1 MTTMANVDRRKKL
14 AFRIR
19 SFGRFLRTLFN
30 NGKARAGL
38 IVIIILLII
47 ALFPFLF
54 TPYNPL
60 GRDIRT
66 KEPVGPK
73 YTVPG
78 WYRVLPSFLGGDPT
92 ISENMH
98 PIEDPGLPSLATNG
112 GEFEFATDATE
123 ISAAIDPDT
132 GYPLD
137 VPFTD
142 YVSKDGSLRV
152 TFNRNAGAIAN
163 ETAAYITRTFE
174 YPFGSAPAQFRGN
187 IDLLVKGSTH
197 LVDSENY
204 LDVPMKVN
212 IYLEDPGKTRWN
224 LWPPPYNFSGTY
236 IYARTDIVGALRDFN
251 VDILTGEVAITK
263 PEDGSTSGWIIARRS
278 NASSSSSLN
287 SEGYASRVAM
297 GLPITGEPVTN
308 AFVDTPGNYTL
319 GLELIFL
326 DTEAANKTV
335 WTSINIDNFDF
346 FLWGNAQGLMG
357 TDQEGRD
364 LFAQVIHG
372 TRLSLYLGIAVSV
385 LTIALG
391 LIVGLAAGYIGSFV
405 DQALMRFNDLMLCLP
420 TLPLLIVLAAVLGTT
435 MENLMIILVLLGWN
449 GFARVVRS
457 LTLSL
462 KERPFVEAAK
472 AVGGGTGYTILKHI
486 LPNVMSV
493 VYVSLATSVPG
504 AVTAE
509 ASLSWLGF
517 YDPTRMSWGRMLFN
531 ATVEG
536 GTALAVANPFWIIVP
551 GLMISLLAVSFI
563 LLGYALD
570 EILNP
575 RLRMRR

>member
-1 MTTMANVDRRKKL
+1 L
-14 AFRIR
+14 
-19 SFGRFLRTLFN
+19 
-30 NGKARAGL
+30 
-38 IVIIILLII
+38 
-47 ALFPFLF
+47 
-54 TPYNPL
+54 
-60 GRDIRT
+60 
-66 KEPVGPK
+66 
-73 YTVPG
+73 
-78 WYRVLPSFLGGDPT
+78 
-92 ISENMH
+92 
-98 PIEDPGLPSLATNG
+98 
-112 GEFEFATDATE
+112 
-123 ISAAIDPDT
+123 
-132 GYPLD
+132 
-137 VPFTD
+137 
-142 YVSKDGSLRV
+142 
-152 TFNRNAGAIAN
+152 
-163 ETAAYITRTFE
+163 
-174 YPFGSAPAQFRGN
+174 
-187 IDLLVKGSTH
+187 
-197 LVDSENY
+197 
-204 LDVPMKVN
+204 
-212 IYLEDPGKTRWN
+212 
-224 LWPPPYNFSGTY
+224 
-236 IYARTDIVGALRDFN
+236 
-251 VDILTGEVAITK
+251 
-263 PEDGSTSGWIIARRS
+263 
-278 NASSSSSLN
+278 
-287 SEGYASRVAM
+287 
-297 GLPITGEPVTN
+297 
-308 AFVDTPGNYTL
+308 
-319 GLELIFL
+319 
-326 DTEAANKTV
+326 
-335 WTSINIDNFDF
+335 
-346 FLWGNAQGLMG
+346 
-357 TDQEGRD
+357 
-364 LFAQVIHG
+364 IHG
-372 TRLSLYLGIAVSV
+372 TRLSLYLGITVSV

-435 MENLMIILVLLGWN
+435 MENLMVILVLLGWN

>member
-1 MTTMANVDRRKKL
+1 MAGLETRKKL
-14 AFRIR
+14 AFRFR
-19 SFGRFLRTLFN
+19 GFGRFLKTLFK

-38 IVIIILLII
+38 IVIIIFLII
-47 ALFPFLF
+47 AIFPFLF
-54 TPYNPL
+54 TPYSPL
-60 GRDIRT
+60 GKDSRT
-66 KEPVGPK
+66 GEPVGPQ
-73 YTVPG
+73 YTVPV
-78 WYRVLPSFLGGDPT
+78 WFRTLPSFLGGNPRL
-92 ISENMH
+92 SENFW
-98 PIEDPGLPSLATNG
+98 PIKDPGFPNLVANG
-112 GEFEFATDATE
+112 GEFTFEATAKE
-123 ISAAIDPDT
+123 ISASPDSNT
-132 GYPLD
+132 GYPGD
-137 VPFTD
+137 VPFVG
-142 YVSKDGSLRV
+142 YVTQDGSMKFS
-152 TFNRNAGAIAN
+152 FNRESGGITN
-163 ETAAYITRTFE
+163 ETKAYFTTTFE
-174 YPFGSAPAQFRGN
+174 YPYEGPPARFRGN
-187 IDLLVKGSTH
+187 VELLVKGSTH
-197 LVDSENY
+197 IVNGVEY
-204 LDVPMKVN
+204 LDVPIKVN
-212 IYLEDPGKTRWN
+212 VFLGPTGDAKSNI
-224 LWPPPYNFSGTY
+224 WPPPYNFSGTY
-236 IYARTDIVGALRDFN
+236 IFARS
-251 VDILTGEVAITK
+251 DILTALKYFGFNRTTGEVFIQK
-263 PEDGSTSGWIIARRS
+263 PEGGPANGWVLSRDSIES
-278 NASSSSSLN
+278 SASAID
-287 SEGYASRVAM
+287 SERYPTRVSM
-297 GLPITGEPVTN
+297 GIPITSDPIPII
-308 AFVDTPGNYTL
+308 FKDIPGNYTY
-319 GLELIFL
+319 GIELTFL
-326 DTEAANKTV
+326 DTESINKTV
-335 WTSINIDNFDF
+335 WTTINIDNFD
-346 FLWGNAQGLMG
+346 LYTWGSAQGLMG
-357 TDQEGRD
+357 TDHEGRD

-385 LTIALG
+385 MTIALG

-517 YDPTRMSWGRMLFN
+517 YDPTRMSWGRMLYN

-536 GTALAVANPFWIIVP
+536 GTALAIANPLWIVVP